1 MSYGG
6 ERSKYGFGDELV
18 RQGTDASHVADRLA
32 QCWATLPIFLSEE
45 LRMPIV
51 TTPSG
56 LQIEDIIVGSGPTAT
71 SGQHVIVHYTGWLAD
86 GKKFDSSVDRNEPF
100 RFPLDGRHVI
110 AGWEE
115 GVPGMSVGGIRK
127 LIIPPELGYGARG
140 AGKMI
145 PPHAKLVFEIELL
158 DIA

>member
-1 MSYGG
+1 MS
-6 ERSKYGFGDELV
+6 
-18 RQGTDASHVADRLA
+18 
-32 QCWATLPIFLSEE
+32 
-45 LRMPIV
+45 IV

-56 LQIEDIIVGSGPTAT
+56 LQIEDIIVGSGPTAC

-100 RFPLDGRHVI
+100 RFALDGRHVI
-110 AGWEE
+110 PGWEE
-115 GVPGMSVGGIRK
+115 GVPGMSVGGTRR
-127 LIIPPELGYGARG
+127 LTIPSELAYGARG
-140 AGKMI
+140 AGKLI

>member
-1 MSYGG
+1 
-6 ERSKYGFGDELV
+6 
-18 RQGTDASHVADRLA
+18 
-32 QCWATLPIFLSEE
+32 
-45 LRMPIV
+45 MPIV

-56 LQIEDIIVGSGPTAT
+56 LQIEDVILGSGPTAS

-86 GKKFDSSVDRNEPF
+86 GNKKFDSSKDRNEPF

-115 GVPGMSVGGIRK
+115 GVPGMSVGGVRR
-127 LIIPPELGYGARG
+127 LTIPSELGYGARG

-145 PPHAKLVFEIELL
+145 PPHARLVFEIELL

>member
-1 MSYGG
+1 MIASLLSPHANLLDRGKGG
-6 ERSKYGFGDELV
+6 AVSRSRDF
-18 RQGTDASHVADRLA
+18 HV
-32 QCWATLPIFLSEE
+32 TLSTFL
-45 LRMPIV
+45 RGNQMPIV

-56 LQIEDIIVGSGPTAT
+56 LQIEDIIVGSGPTAV

-127 LIIPPELGYGARG
+127 LTIPAELAYGARG
-140 AGKMI
+140 AGKLI

>member
-1 MSYGG
+1 LSAGA
-6 ERSKYGFGDELV
+6 V
-18 RQGTDASHVADRLA
+18 DASRTAGCMSLA
-32 QCWATLPIFLSEE
+32 EQRNAGLNFAFFLRGI
-45 LRMPIV
+45 RMPIV

-56 LQIEDIIVGSGPTAT
+56 LQIEEIIVGSGPTAVA
-71 SGQHVIVHYTGWLAD
+71 GQHVIVHYTGWLAD
-86 GKKFDSSVDRNEPF
+86 GKKFDSSVDRNAPF

-127 LIIPPELGYGARG
+127 LTIPADLAYGARG

-145 PPHAKLVFEIELL
+145 PPHSKLVFEIELL

>member
-1 MSYGG
+1 
-6 ERSKYGFGDELV
+6 
-18 RQGTDASHVADRLA
+18 
-32 QCWATLPIFLSEE
+32 
-45 LRMPIV
+45 MPIV

-56 LQIEDIIVGSGPTAT
+56 LQIEEIIVGSGPTA
-71 SGQHVIVHYTGWLAD
+71 SVGQHVIVHYTGWLAD
-86 GKKFDSSVDRNEPF
+86 GKKFDSSKDRNEPF
-100 RFPLDGRHVI
+100 LFPLDGRHVI

-127 LIIPPELGYGARG
+127 LTIPADLAYGARG

-145 PPHAKLVFEIELL
+145 PPNAKLVFEIELL

>member
-1 MSYGG
+1 
-6 ERSKYGFGDELV
+6 
-18 RQGTDASHVADRLA
+18 
-32 QCWATLPIFLSEE
+32 
-45 LRMPIV
+45 MPIV
-51 TTPSG
+51 TTSSG
-56 LQIEDIIVGSGPTAT
+56 LQIEDIIVGSGPTAA

-115 GVPGMSVGGIRK
+115 GVPGMNVGGIRK
-127 LIIPPELGYGARG
+127 LTIPAELAYGARG
-140 AGKMI
+140 AGKLI
-145 PPHAKLVFEIELL
+145 PPHARLVFEIELL